1 MSGVYNLT
9 DYYEY
14 EVERAIEHVS
24 FMVKANGLDTLIKHS
39 PSYYANLM
47 AISHTFV
54 VEAAVGLVSSS
65 LKQQ

>member
-1 MSGVYNLT
+1 MLSSVVVGMSGVYNLT

-24 FMVKANGLDTLIKHS
+24 FMVKANGLDTLVKHS

-47 AISHTFV
+47 ALSDVCVTCPQ
-54 VEAAVGLVSSS
+54 SS
-65 LKQQ
+65 